1 MSLAPSSWVRSILLM
16 IPYSLW
22 KLVVMF
28 WTEGLETV
36 GLISSK
42 KFDSRPWYEL
52 STSSYQRVVCSKII
66 GESIHIRLHTLG
78 FQAKMCTYSVTIM
91 QKEEY
96 QFGWQQ
102 SLPMS
107 LELLPPSSRS
117 TKFSFSMM
125 TANNA
130 TRRLRSAPFC
140 APPQTHCQ
148 NIGKN
153 RSQKV
158 TRKTL
163 VSVVKVGFIIG
174 FAAGS
179 KCYWK
184 K

>member
-1 MSLAPSSWVRSILLM
+1 MLM

-22 KLVVMF
+22 KLVVMI

-42 KFDSRPWYEL
+42 KFDSRPWYEQYL
-52 STSSYQRVVCSKII
+52 LLPMCGSKII
-66 GESIHIRLHTLG
+66 GESIHIRLHTHG

-91 QKEEY
+91 QEEEY

-140 APPQTHCQ
+140 APPQSHCQ

-163 VSVVKVGFIIG
+163 VSVVVGFIIG
-174 FAAGS
+174 FAAAAPGS

>member
-1 MSLAPSSWVRSILLM
+1 MEVSCHVLDRRPRNRWINQFEKIRL
-16 IPYSLW
+16 P
-22 KLVVMF
+22 
-28 WTEGLETV
+28 T
-36 GLISSK
+36 LIWAV
-42 KFDSRPWYEL
+42 PPPM
-52 STSSYQRVVCSKII
+52 YQCVVCSKII

-91 QKEEY
+91 QEEY

-163 VSVVKVGFIIG
+163 VSVVGFIIG
-174 FAAGS
+174 FASAAAGS